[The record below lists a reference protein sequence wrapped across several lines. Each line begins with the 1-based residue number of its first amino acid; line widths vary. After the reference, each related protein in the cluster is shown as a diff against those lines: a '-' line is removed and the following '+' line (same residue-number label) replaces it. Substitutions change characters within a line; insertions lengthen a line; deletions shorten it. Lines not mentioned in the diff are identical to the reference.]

1 MIKKF
6 LFLILLTMSL
16 FKVGYAADS
25 VTGPTKIHNDMYL
38 VSLSLTASGGT
49 FSSIAINNDNAN
61 ALTLLTGYWLSHV
74 KVIPGSTGPT
84 DDSDLTITVNGV
96 DILGG
101 NGANIV
107 DNATNGYCVPF
118 GSNTDA
124 QYPMS
129 GSDDVLTVNISNNL
143 VATASVTVL
152 LVFEK

>member
-1 MIKKF
+1 MRYF
-6 LFLILLTMSL
+6 LFIFLIMT
-16 FKVGYAADS
+16 VEVANAADS
-25 VTGPTKIHNDMYL
+25 VTGPTKIHNNMYI
-38 VSLSLTASGGT
+38 VTMSLTASGGT
-49 FSSIAINNDNAN
+49 FSSLAINNDNDN
-61 ALTLLTGYWLSHV
+61 ATTLLTGYRLSHV
-74 KVIPGSTGPT
+74 KVIPGTTGPT
-84 DDSDLTITVNGV
+84 DDSDLTLTFNGV

-129 GSDDVLTVNISNNL
+129 GSEDVLTVNITNNL
-143 VATASVTVL
+143 VATASVTVI

>member
-1 MIKKF
+1 MRYF
-6 LFLILLTMSL
+6 LFIFLIMT
-16 FKVGYAADS
+16 VGVANAADS
-25 VTGPTKIHNDMYL
+25 VTGPTKIHNDMYI
-38 VSLSLTASGGT
+38 VTMSLTASGGT
-49 FSSIAINNDNAN
+49 FGSLAINNDNAD
-61 ALTLLTGYWLSHV
+61 AMTLLTGYWLSHV
-74 KVIPGSTGPT
+74 KVIPGTTGPT
-84 DDSDLTITVNGV
+84 DDSDLTLTFNGM

-129 GSDDVLTVNISNNL
+129 GSDDVLTVNITNNL
-143 VATASVTVL
+143 VATASVTVI